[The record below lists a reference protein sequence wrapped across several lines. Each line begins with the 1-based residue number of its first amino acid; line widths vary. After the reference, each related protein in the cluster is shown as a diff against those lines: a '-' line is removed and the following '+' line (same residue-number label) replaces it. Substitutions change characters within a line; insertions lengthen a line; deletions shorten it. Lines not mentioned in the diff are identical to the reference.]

1 MKNDFQ
7 AKPGSALRQR
17 FLEAV
22 LESARDYAII
32 AMDLD
37 GLVTM
42 WNRGAE
48 HILGWAEAEICGQPA
63 SVFFTLEDRQRGIP
77 QAEMRA
83 ALTKGFG
90 SDERWHLK
98 KDGSCFW
105 ASGEMMPLRD
115 EAGVVQGLLKILRDR
130 TEHRQAEERQTLLNQ
145 ELAHRVKNTLAVVQ
159 AISAQTFRGEVP
171 FAEARNSFNDRLMAL
186 ARAHDV
192 LMNGSWTAA
201 SLRALV
207 EGVAFIRSHGD
218 ERRIKIE
225 GPDVTVGP
233 RAALSFALVLH
244 ELATNAAKYGALS
257 TAAGSVAIAWKLSGS
272 GPRQRL
278 RFEWHEQDG
287 PAVKTP
293 SRRGFGSRLIE
304 SSFPKGPGDV
314 VELSYLP
321 GGVNLTLEFSLA
333 SLQRSDLRQLPDS
346 GRSPDAKQIEAAR
359 PV

>member
-1 MKNDFQ
+1 MTDDFQ
-7 AKPGSALRQR
+7 VGPNSPYRQR

-22 LESARDYAII
+22 LESATDYAII

-42 WNRGAE
+42 WNSGAE
-48 HILGWAEAEICGQPA
+48 KLLGWTEKEICGQPA

-105 ASGEMMPLRD
+105 ASGEMMPLKD
-115 EAGVVQGLLKILRDR
+115 ETETVRGLLKILRDR
-130 TEHRQAEERQTLLNQ
+130 TQHRLAEERQVLLNQ

-159 AISAQTFRGEVP
+159 AISAQTFRGEGS
-171 FAEARNSFNDRLMAL
+171 FADARTSFNDRLIAL

-207 EGVAFIRSHGD
+207 DGIAVVQGQTEENRILVTGD
-218 ERRIKIE
+218 
-225 GPDVTVGP
+225 DVMLGP

-244 ELATNAAKYGALS
+244 EMATNAVKYGALS
-257 TAAGSVAIAWKLSGS
+257 TTVGSVSISWSIIGRS
-272 GPRQRL
+272 DESRL
-278 RFEWHEQDG
+278 HFEWLEQCG
-287 PAVKTP
+287 PVVNPP
-293 SRRGFGSRLIE
+293 SRKGFGSRLIE
-304 SSFPKGPGDV
+304 GSFHKEPGD
-314 VELSYLP
+314 EIRLSYLP
-321 GGVNLTLEFSLA
+321 DGVKLTLDFSLK
-333 SLQRSDLRQLPDS
+333 SLQGSENHPTVVRILRE
-346 GRSPDAKQIEAAR
+346 RKAAGE
-359 PV
+359 PTP

>member
-1 MKNDFQ
+1 VTDDFQ
-7 AKPGSALRQR
+7 VGPNSLHRQR

-22 LESARDYAII
+22 LESATDYAII

-42 WNRGAE
+42 WNSGAE
-48 HILGWAEAEICGQPA
+48 QILGWTEKEICGQPA

-90 SDERWHLK
+90 SDERWHLR

-105 ASGEMMPLRD
+105 ASGEMMPLKD
-115 EAGVVQGLLKILRDR
+115 EAGTVRGLLKILRDR
-130 TEHRQAEERQTLLNQ
+130 TEHRQAEERQILLNQ

-159 AISAQTFRGEVP
+159 AISAQTFRGDGS
-171 FAEARNSFNDRLMAL
+171 FADARTSFNDRLIAL

-192 LMNGSWTAA
+192 LMSGSWTAA

-207 EGVAFIRSHGD
+207 DGIAVVRSQDHD
-218 ERRIKIE
+218 KQVRVS
-225 GPDVTVGP
+225 GPDVTLGP

-244 ELATNAAKYGALS
+244 EMATNAVKYGGLS
-257 TAAGSVAIAWKLSGS
+257 TPAGSVAILWGLT
-272 GPRQRL
+272 GPSENPRL
-278 RFEWHEQDG
+278 RFQWREQGG
-287 PAVKTP
+287 PAVTPP

-304 SSFPKGPGDV
+304 SSFHKEPGD
-314 VELSYLP
+314 EIALSYLP
-321 GGVNLTLEFSLA
+321 DGVTLVLEFSLK
-333 SLQRSDLRQLPDS
+333 SLQGSESFPT
-346 GRSPDAKQIEAAR
+346 AA
-359 PV
+359 VDKGSNTL

>member
-1 MKNDFQ
+1 MTDDFQ
-7 AKPGSALRQR
+7 VGPNSPHRQR

-22 LESARDYAII
+22 LESATDYAII

-42 WNRGAE
+42 WNSGAE
-48 HILGWAEAEICGQPA
+48 KILGWTEKEICGQPA
-63 SVFFTLEDRQRGIP
+63 SVFFTIEDRRRGIP

-98 KDGSCFW
+98 KDGLCFW

-115 EAGVVQGLLKILRDR
+115 ETGTVRGLIKILRDR
-130 TEHRQAEERQTLLNQ
+130 TEHRQAEERQFLLNQ

-159 AISAQTFRGEVP
+159 AISAQTFRGEGS
-171 FAEARNSFNDRLMAL
+171 FAAARTSFNDRLIAL

-207 EGVAFIRSHGD
+207 DGIAVVRGQGD
-218 ERRIKIE
+218 ERQIRVS
-225 GPDVTVGP
+225 GQDVTLGP

-244 ELATNAAKYGALS
+244 EMATNAVKYGALS
-257 TAAGSVAIAWKLSGS
+257 TPAGTVSISWKLIGALEEA
-272 GPRQRL
+272 RL
-278 RFEWHEQDG
+278 WFEWHEQGG
-287 PAVKTP
+287 PAVTP
-293 SRRGFGSRLIE
+293 PGRKGFGSRLIE
-304 SSFPKGPGDV
+304 GSFHKEPGD
-314 VELSYLP
+314 EITFSYLP
-321 GGVNLTLEFSLA
+321 EGVKLTLEFNLKTLQGAENLSTHTYNKA
-333 SLQRSDLRQLPDS
+333 SNLP
-346 GRSPDAKQIEAAR
+346 
-359 PV
+359 

>member
-1 MKNDFQ
+1 MTDDFQ
-7 AKPGSALRQR
+7 AGPASALRQR

-22 LESARDYAII
+22 LESATDYAII

-42 WNRGAE
+42 WNKGAE
-48 HILGWAEAEICGQPA
+48 RILGWTEKEICGQPA

-105 ASGEMMPLRD
+105 ASGEMMPLKD
-115 EAGVVQGLLKILRDR
+115 DAGSVRGLLKILRDR
-130 TEHRQAEERQTLLNQ
+130 TEHRQAEERQILLNQ

-159 AISAQTFRGEVP
+159 AISAQTFRGEGS
-171 FAEARNSFNDRLMAL
+171 FAEARTSFNDRLIAL

-192 LMNGSWTAA
+192 LMSGSWTAA

-207 EGVAFIRSHGD
+207 D
-218 ERRIKIE
+218 EIAVVRGPGGERQIHVS

-244 ELATNAAKYGALS
+244 ELATNAVKYGALS
-257 TAAGSVAIAWKLSGS
+257 TTAGSVFISWDLIGS
-272 GPRQRL
+272 KEPRL
-278 RFEWHEQDG
+278 RFEWREQGG
-287 PAVKTP
+287 PVVKPP
-293 SRRGFGSRLIE
+293 SRKGFGSRLIE
-304 SSFPKGPGDV
+304 SSFHKEPED
-314 VELSYLP
+314 EIALSYLP
-321 GGVNLTLEFSLA
+321 GGLKLTLNFRLKA
-333 SLQRSDLRQLPDS
+333 LQGSDSFP
-346 GRSPDAKQIEAAR
+346 
-359 PV
+359 